1 MGIQNLLQQ
10 ACISK
15 IILFSLSFVAFHSLK
30 LFLFS
35 SSLLNL
41 TLCLRLFSL
50 LLSHSSFSVSN
61 CILFFLL
68 FFSLIRRLLD
78 FLVVDQRGCRS
89 GLVIWVVW
97 ARCGRACCLLVMG
110 LLWVCSLFAHPG
122 FALCWFAV
130 ALLTMGHGC
139 LLQVW
144 VWLVV
149 GLGLAHSGGAC
160 GLLFVYL
167 FIIIIFFLVLN
178 VEC

>member
-1 MGIQNLLQQ
+1 MRIQNLLQQ
-10 ACISK
+10 VCISK
-15 IILFSLSFVAFHSLK
+15 IILFSLSFVAFHSLR

-41 TLCLRLFSL
+41 TLCLELFFL

-78 FLVVDQRGCRS
+78 FLVVDQRDCRS

-97 ARCGRACCLLVMG
+97 ARCGRACYLLVMG
-110 LLWVCSLFAHPG
+110 LPWVCSLFAHSG
-122 FALCWFAV
+122 FAV
-130 ALLTMGHGC
+130 ALLAMGRGC

-149 GLGLAHSGGAC
+149 GLGLTHSGGAC

-167 FIIIIFFLVLN
+167 FIYFLVLN